1 MLAELRRS
9 LHNVPLCADTDAGSD
24 GSSGDE
30 HYPQEAVRSVVALNF
45 PMFSRCRTS
54 SGASLH
60 SVWTRVFLLL
70 LVVLCCVPA
79 ARADADSAAAA
90 ALLSDMSKALREKDY
105 RGLFTYEFGGVLQT
119 LRVTHR
125 VMEGEEYENV
135 EYLNGPSRRVER
147 NGRQVECLS
156 AADQVLRGL
165 LPGLNGEA
173 GYGGLQKN
181 YQFLLRDDE
190 RIAGREATVVQ
201 VIPRDDY
208 RYGYMLSIDKQTSLP
223 LGAMIMASN
232 RKVLERVQFASLELT
247 ADDSWVG
254 AVGAAAQV
262 KGAAAGACDTPAD
275 ALEWAL
281 GWVPDGFVIA
291 GRAHD
296 KEVGEMQLYTDG
308 LATFSV
314 FLEPMN
320 KNVAAQ
326 GKAQRGA
333 TVAYMQQHV
342 FNGKPHTV
350 TVVGEIPAVAAQ
362 RIAGSIYWHGET
374 PASATP
380 GLATPGSATPGP
392 ATPGP

>member
-1 MLAELRRS
+1 MA
-9 LHNVPLCADTDAGSD
+9 AFI
-24 GSSGDE
+24 
-30 HYPQEAVRSVVALNF
+30 F
-45 PMFSRCRTS
+45 PMFSRFRSARILLNRFAWLRGLT
-54 SGASLH
+54 
-60 SVWTRVFLLL
+60 LL
-70 LVVLCCVPA
+70 LVALCLVPA
-79 ARADADSAAAA
+79 ARAENDSAAAT

-119 LRVTHR
+119 LRITHR

-135 EYLNGPSRRVER
+135 EHLSGPSRRVER
-147 NGRQVECLS
+147 HGRQVECLS
-156 AADQVLRGL
+156 AADQVLRRL
-165 LPGLNGEA
+165 MPGLNGDNTYA
-173 GYGGLQKN
+173 ALQKN
-181 YQFLLRDDE
+181 YQFLLREDE

-201 VIPRDDY
+201 VMPRDDY

-254 AVGAAAQV
+254 PVGASAQV
-262 KGAAAGACDTPAD
+262 TRSAVTSCDTPAD
-275 ALEWAL
+275 TLDWAL
-281 GWVPDGFVIA
+281 GWVPDGFVTA
-291 GRAHD
+291 GRTRD
-296 KEVGEMQLYTDG
+296 DNVGEIQLYTDG

-314 FLEPMN
+314 FLEPMG

-342 FNGKPHTV
+342 FNGKAYTV

-362 RIAGSIYWHGET
+362 RIAGSIYWGAET
-374 PASATP
+374 PQS
-380 GLATPGSATPGP
+380 
-392 ATPGP
+392 